1 MKRYFRPILAEGAGN
16 EGSLALAGGPFRFA
30 RAEVLT
36 RAGSEGFIDAADVPD
51 DWRERLTKAR
61 PLQAQLRPLQVQLR
75 PMLTQLGHAARVPLV
90 MGVLNITPDSFS
102 DGGRNAAPEIAT
114 AAAHAMH
121 AAGAGLIDIGAEST
135 RPGAAELPVA
145 DELARLA
152 PLWAGL
158 TGLPISIDTRKTA
171 VMAAALDAG
180 ACLVNDVSA
189 LTHDPA
195 AAGLV
200 AARGCPVVLMHHQ
213 GTPATMQAAPHYDDA
228 LLDVFDWL
236 EGRIAAAV
244 AAGISES
251 AIIVDPGIGFGK
263 GLPHNLALL
272 RGLSLFHGLGV
283 PILLGASRKSL
294 ISSISG
300 AIGIDERLPGSL
312 AIALAGAS
320 AGVQILRVHDVKETV
335 QALALWAACLPSIAA
350 LMPSQ
355 PFAPSQPRPN
365 C

>member
-1 MKRYFRPILAEGAGN
+1 MP
-16 EGSLALAGGPFRFA
+16 LAGGPFAFA

-36 RAGSEGFIDAADVPD
+36 RAGSEGIIAASDVPG
-51 DWRERLTKAR
+51 DWRERLTRPR
-61 PLQAQLRPLQVQLR
+61 PLQAQIRPPLAR
-75 PMLTQLGHAARVPLV
+75 LGQAAPRPLV
-90 MGVLNITPDSFS
+90 MGVLNIAPDSFS
-102 DGGRNAAPEIAT
+102 DGGRNAEPAAAI

-158 TGLPISIDTRKTA
+158 AGLPLSIDTRKA
-171 VMAAALDAG
+171 PVMAAALAAG
-180 ACLVNDVSA
+180 AVIVNDVSA
-189 LTHDPA
+189 LTHDSA
-195 AAGLV
+195 AAALV
-200 AARGCPVVLMHHQ
+200 AARGVPVVLMHHQ
-213 GTPATMQAAPHYDDA
+213 GTPATMQIAPHYDDA
-228 LLDVFDWL
+228 LLDVYDWL

-244 AAGISES
+244 AAGISAH
-251 AIIVDPGIGFGK
+251 AIIADPGIGFGK

-294 ISSISG
+294 ISTISG
-300 AIGIDERLPGSL
+300 GVGIDDRLPGSL

-335 QALALWAACLPSIAA
+335 QALALWAACHPAIA
-350 LMPSQ
+350 
-355 PFAPSQPRPN
+355 
-365 C
+365 

>member
-1 MKRYFRPILAEGAGN
+1 MRRYYRPILSEG
-16 EGSLALAGGPFRFA
+16 EGLPLAGGPFAFA

-36 RAGSEGFIDAADVPD
+36 RAGSQGCVDAADVPT
-51 DWRERLTKAR
+51 DWRHRLTNPR
-61 PLQAQLRPLQVQLR
+61 PLLARFGPAA
-75 PMLTQLGHAARVPLV
+75 PMV
-90 MGVLNITPDSFS
+90 MGILNITPDSFS
-102 DGGRNAAPEIAT
+102 DGGQHENAASAI

-121 AAGAGLIDIGAEST
+121 SAGAAIIDIGAEST

-158 TGLPISIDTRKTA
+158 AGLPVSIDSRKAA

-180 ACLVNDVSA
+180 AMIVNDVSA
-189 LTHDPA
+189 LGHDPDSMA
-195 AAGLV
+195 VV

-228 LLDVFDWL
+228 LLDVYDWL
-236 EGRIAAAV
+236 EGRIAAAQ
-244 AAGISES
+244 AAGIGAD
-251 AIIVDPGIGFGK
+251 AIIADPGIGFGK
-263 GLPHNLALL
+263 RLDHNLALL

-294 ISSISG
+294 ISSLCAQAV
-300 AIGIDERLPGSL
+300 AIADRLPGSL
-312 AIALAGAS
+312 AMALAGAS
-320 AGVQILRVHDVKETV
+320 AGVQILRVHDVAETV
-335 QALALWAACLPSIAA
+335 QALALWAACRPPAA
-350 LMPSQ
+350 VSLREQ
-355 PFAPSQPRPN
+355 PFAPSQARPN